1 MNKKFEKEVLIAA
14 CEAAAIMDN
23 QPMMDAKK
31 ITLADIKKIQGL
43 PSWKKAV
50 MYFTREQ
57 GCSLKGAIKKADKA
71 QELFL
76 VLCQDCGWEGITS
89 EPWFRCCEACGSDN
103 LKEVGK

>member
-14 CEAAAIMDN
+14 CEAAAIMSD
-23 QPMMDAKK
+23 QSKMDAKA
-31 ITLADIKKIQGL
+31 ITLADIKKIHDL
-43 PSWKKAV
+43 PWKKAV

-57 GCSLKGAIKKADKA
+57 GCSLEGAVKKADKA

-89 EPWFRCCEACGSDN
+89 EPYFRCCEACGSDN
-103 LKEVGK
+103 LREVGT